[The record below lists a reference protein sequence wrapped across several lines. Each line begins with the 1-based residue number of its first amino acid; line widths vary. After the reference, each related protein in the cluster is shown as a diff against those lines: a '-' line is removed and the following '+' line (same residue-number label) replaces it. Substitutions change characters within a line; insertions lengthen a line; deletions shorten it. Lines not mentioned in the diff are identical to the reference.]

1 MGYYDDLYYETE
13 AQQVSREY
21 YEARRN
27 ARIRYYR
34 NLDEFDKTPFDY
46 DKMIEE
52 QKKENE
58 E

>member
-1 MGYYDDLYYETE
+1 MGYYDDYETE

-27 ARIRYYR
+27 ARIKYYR

-52 QKKENE
+52 QEENE
-58 E
+58 K